1 MNKDKIKLKNFRLK
15 KNMSRKSL
23 AKELGLSESLLYMA
37 ETESTN
43 PKNTRAVSDILK
55 LRIQKVFNI
64 DFDTDVDNEGNII
77 TKSNSESE
85 NIIHIPYY
93 TEVKA
98 AAGTGVII
106 PEISKKEDFIFDK
119 RLLNHITNTSI
130 TNLIIIDAKGESMNG
145 GDNPIKNGDLLFVDT
160 SNKEI
165 VNNKVYVIQQDDSL
179 RVKRISIDSSW
190 TIHLKSDNPDKEKYA
205 DEPVKSDTVIV
216 GRVIKNISKENI

>member
-43 PKNTRAVSDILK
+43 PKNTREVSDSLK